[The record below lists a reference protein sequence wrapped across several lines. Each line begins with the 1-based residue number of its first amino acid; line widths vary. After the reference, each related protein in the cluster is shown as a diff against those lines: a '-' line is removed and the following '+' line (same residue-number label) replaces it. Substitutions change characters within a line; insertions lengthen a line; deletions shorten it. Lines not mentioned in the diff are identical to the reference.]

1 MTCAALEVS
10 CTGAD
15 QDFIFADN
23 ALAAA
28 PAYAAVRVHNNCA
41 GFHEGVD
48 QTFLQCLEING
59 LACRNHKET
68 NYFSDLLSF
77 NDGSADSQVLVTSG
91 VAGT

>member
-1 MTCAALEVS
+1 MACAALEVS

-15 QDFIFADN
+15 QDFILADN

-68 NYFSDLLSF
+68 NFSATFFPLMMEC
-77 NDGSADSQVLVTSG
+77 ADSQVLDTSV